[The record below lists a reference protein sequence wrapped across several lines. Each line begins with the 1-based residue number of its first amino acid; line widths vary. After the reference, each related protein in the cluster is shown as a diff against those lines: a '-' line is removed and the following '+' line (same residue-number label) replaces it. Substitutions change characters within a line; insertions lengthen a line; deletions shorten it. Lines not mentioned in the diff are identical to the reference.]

1 LFKKYLFKFKSQLLL
16 DFDYLG
22 LYKNAL
28 RSLDLNVKM
37 HLSKKK
43 TQFNQFLAFLFSF
56 LIGIIYLLIISTISN
71 LSDTIYYILLAMGA
85 LVCFNTYSIFTKKF
99 RERNEL
105 VKKPFPEA
113 WRKIL
118 AEHVVFYQALDA
130 TEKEQFET
138 EIQIFLHETRV
149 TGVQTE
155 VDDLTLVLAAASAEI
170 PVFSFPEWEYDSLGE
185 ILIYPGPFTKD
196 FRTEGPGRNVT
207 GMVGTGLMQGI
218 MILSK
223 PALIGGFTNPNDKNN
238 VGIHEFVHL
247 LDASDG
253 KYDGIPE
260 RFMEHQYIAPW
271 LEIIRKETERIHQG
285 ESNMNPYGAT
295 NRVEFFA
302 VASEYFFEHPKSLQ
316 KNKPELY
323 EILSHVFKQDTK
335 NRLKT
340 AFKSMLNY
348 TGNKVGRN
356 DPCPCGSGK
365 KYKKCCLKNARTY

>member
-1 LFKKYLFKFKSQLLL
+1 
-16 DFDYLG
+16 
-22 LYKNAL
+22 
-28 RSLDLNVKM
+28 M

-43 TQFNQFLAFLFSF
+43 TRFNQFLAFLFSF
-56 LIGIIYLLIISTISN
+56 LLGIIYLLVISN
-71 LSDTIYYILLAMGA
+71 IDNLSNTVYYILLAMGA

-99 RERNEL
+99 RERNAL
-105 VKKPFPEA
+105 VKTPFPEN

-118 AEHVVFYQALDA
+118 EQHVVFYQSLDA
-130 TEKEQFET
+130 TEKARFET

-155 VDDLTLVLAAASAEI
+155 VDDITMVLAAASAEI
-170 PVFSFPEWEYDSLGE
+170 PVFSFPEWEYDNLGE

-196 FRTEGPGRNVT
+196 FRTEGPGRRVT

-223 PALIGGFTNPNDKNN
+223 SALIAGFTNHNDKKN

-247 LDASDG
+247 LDSADG

-260 RFMEHQYIAPW
+260 RFMEHKFIEPW
-271 LEIIRKETERIHQG
+271 LEIIRKETERIHNGQSG
-285 ESNMNPYGAT
+285 MNPYGAT

-302 VASEYFFEHPKSLQ
+302 VASEYFFEHPKALQ

-323 EILSHVFKQDTK
+323 EILSHVFQQDTK
-335 NRLKT
+335 HQLKT
-340 AFKSMLNY
+340 AFRSMLNY

-356 DPCPCGSGK
+356 APCPCGSGK
-365 KYKKCCLKNARTY
+365 KYKQCCLKNARVN

>member
-1 LFKKYLFKFKSQLLL
+1 MCKKYQFKFKSQLLL
-16 DFDYLG
+16 DFDYLV
-22 LYKNAL
+22 LNKNAL
-28 RSLDLNVKM
+28 RSLDLTTKM

-43 TQFNQFLAFLFSF
+43 TRLNQLLSFLFSF
-56 LIGIIYLLIISTISN
+56 LLGSIYLLVINNINN
-71 LSDTIYYILLAMGA
+71 LSNTTYSILLAMGA

-99 RERNEL
+99 RERNAL
-105 VKKPFPEA
+105 VNTPFPEN

-118 AEHVVFYQALDA
+118 EQHVTFYQALDA
-130 TEKEQFET
+130 TDKARFET
-138 EIQIFLHETRV
+138 EIQIFLHETRI

-155 VDDLTLVLAAASAEI
+155 IDDMTLVLAAASAEI
-170 PVFSFPEWEYDSLGE
+170 PVFGFPEWEYDNLGE
-185 ILIYPGPFTKD
+185 ILIYPGPFSKE
-196 FRTEGPGRNVT
+196 FRTEGPGRNIT
-207 GMVGTGLMQGI
+207 GMVGTGLMQGV

-223 PALIGGFTNPNDKNN
+223 PALIAGFTNPKDKKN

-271 LEIIRKETERIHQG
+271 LEIIRKETERIHKGQ
-285 ESNMNPYGAT
+285 SSMNPYGAT
-295 NRVEFFA
+295 NRIEFFA
-302 VASEYFFEHPKSLQ
+302 VASEYFFEHPNALQ

-323 EILSHVFKQDTK
+323 KILSHVFQQDTK
-335 NRLKT
+335 SRLKT

-365 KYKKCCLKNARTY
+365 KYKQCCLKNARTY